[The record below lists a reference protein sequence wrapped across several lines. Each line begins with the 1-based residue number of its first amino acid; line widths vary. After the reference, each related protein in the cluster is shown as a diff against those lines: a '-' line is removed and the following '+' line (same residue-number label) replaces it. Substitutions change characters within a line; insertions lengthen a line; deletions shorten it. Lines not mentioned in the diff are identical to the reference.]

1 MEILLVKIFCDT
13 SVMFAGSFDWHP
25 HYNRAYPILE
35 QAVKR
40 SGDFFCAAH
49 SLAEM
54 YNITTK
60 LRVQPC
66 VQPVAALKT
75 IRDTILA
82 HFQVVT
88 LNINDYHKVLAKCA
102 EDGLVGGVIYDAL
115 ILQCAETVNPDRIY
129 TFNLRD
135 FQRVSPGLA
144 SKIMAP

>member
-1 MEILLVKIFCDT
+1 MKIFCDT
-13 SVMFAGSFDWHP
+13 SVMVAGSLEGHP

-35 QAVKR
+35 LAVKR
-40 SGDFFCAAH
+40 RGDFFCAAH

-54 YNITTK
+54 YNILTT
-60 LRVQPC
+60 LPVQPRI
-66 VQPVAALKT
+66 QPVAALKT

-88 LNINDYHKVLAKCA
+88 LDADDYHKVVLKCA

-115 ILQCAETVNPDRIY
+115 LLHCAATVKPDRIY

-135 FQRVSPGLA
+135 FQRISPGLA